1 MYQKPDDTPVLNSS
15 CALPQGPAAGH
26 PVIDAVGIFEKL
38 DLGVI
43 HLGKDLRV
51 TYLNPSAAAMLNI
64 PVSGV
69 SGMQARDLLPG
80 GSAEWPCDEFTRA
93 HRENRVIGFELPSG
107 GPGGSRLFLRC
118 LPAGECLTVFLEQ
131 ITPGKPFSGGPGH
144 EMRPGAQ
151 DRTIPGGELTEQRET
166 IQTVFDHVPVMLCF
180 YDPTGMIRLV
190 NRELERLLGWSW
202 EEIRHMDLMAACY
215 PDPSYRQEVWEYMLE
230 ARPGWRDI
238 RMVTRSGGIITVS
251 WANVRLS
258 DGSCAGIGINVSER
272 MKMKQDLCRLVT
284 AIDQAGEGIVLFDA
298 DWVVEYANPA
308 FENICGH
315 KRHDVVGKS
324 VTSCKDL
331 LACNIYEEILT
342 RVQKEGK
349 PWSGRSTRRTKSG
362 DQVEIS
368 MTITPIFDE
377 SLRVSNYV
385 ALFRDTT
392 REAKLHQQLAQTQ
405 KLEAI
410 GTLAGGIAH
419 DLKNIFTPILINTET
434 LMEDAGIGGPETP
447 ILEEIFKA
455 ARLGVDLVNHILT
468 FSRQAPQEKK
478 PLPVTPLVRET
489 LSFLRAAL
497 PSTIDIHP
505 RLEAGD
511 ALVLGDS
518 IRIKQVLMNLGSNAR
533 HAMRKN
539 GGLLEVSLRCV
550 EIGEQSASQISPD
563 LNPGSH
569 VEITVSDTGE
579 GMDEMIVERIFD
591 PFFTTKDQ
599 GEGTGMGLSVVH
611 GIVHD
616 HNGAITVWSKPGV
629 GSTFTVLLPELR
641 DESSRA

>member
-1 MYQKPDDTPVLNSS
+1 MYQKPDGTPARNASR
-15 CALPQGPAAGH
+15 ALPQGPDIGH

-43 HLGKDLRV
+43 HLDKDLCV
-51 TYLNPSAAAMLNI
+51 TYINPSASAMLNTA
-64 PVSGV
+64 VRGV
-69 SGMQARDLLPG
+69 SGMPVRDLLPG
-80 GSAEWPCDEFTRA
+80 GSAVWPYDEFARA
-93 HRENRVIGFELPSG
+93 ARENRAVGLELSG
-107 GPGGSRLFLRC
+107 VGPDGRRLFLRC
-118 LPAGECLTVFLEQ
+118 LPSGECLTVFLED
-131 ITPGKPFSGGPGH
+131 ITRGKPSPGDPGQVRRSGEQGH
-144 EMRPGAQ
+144 TNSSR
-151 DRTIPGGELTEQRET
+151 ELTEQRET
-166 IQTVFDHVPVMLCF
+166 IQAVFDHVPVMLCF
-180 YDPTGMIRLV
+180 YDPAGRIRLV
-190 NRELERLLGWSW
+190 NRELERVLGWSW

-215 PDPSYRQEVWEYMLE
+215 PDPSYRQAVWEYMLE

-238 RMVTRSGGIITVS
+238 RMVTRSGGTITTS

-272 MKMKQDLCRLVT
+272 MKMKQDLSRLVT

-308 FENICGH
+308 FEDISGH
-315 KRHDVVGKS
+315 KRRDMVGRN
-324 VTSCKDL
+324 VTSCKDHF
-331 LACNIYEEILT
+331 AFNVYKEILT
-342 RVQKEGK
+342 QVQKEGK
-349 PWSGRSTRRTKSG
+349 PWSGRSTRRKKSG

-368 MTITPIFDE
+368 LTITPVFDE
-377 SLRVSNYV
+377 YLRVSNYV
-385 ALFRDTT
+385 ALFRDIT
-392 REAKLHQQLAQTQ
+392 RETKLHQQLAQTQ

-434 LMEDAGIGGPETP
+434 LMEDAGIDSPETP
-447 ILEEIFKA
+447 ILEEILKA
-455 ARLGVDLVNHILT
+455 SRLGVDLVNHILT

-478 PLPVTPLVRET
+478 PLHITPLVRET

-497 PSTIDIHP
+497 PPTIDIHP
-505 RLEAGD
+505 RLVAGN

-550 EIGEQSASQISPD
+550 ELDKQSASQISPD
-563 LNPGSH
+563 LSPGPH

-579 GMDEMIVERIFD
+579 GMDEMILERIFD
-591 PFFTTKDQ
+591 PFFTTKEQ

-611 GIVHD
+611 GIIRD
-616 HNGAITVWSKPGV
+616 HNGAITAWSKPGV
-629 GSTFTVLLPELR
+629 GSTFTVLLPLMR
-641 DESSRA
+641 DESSRT